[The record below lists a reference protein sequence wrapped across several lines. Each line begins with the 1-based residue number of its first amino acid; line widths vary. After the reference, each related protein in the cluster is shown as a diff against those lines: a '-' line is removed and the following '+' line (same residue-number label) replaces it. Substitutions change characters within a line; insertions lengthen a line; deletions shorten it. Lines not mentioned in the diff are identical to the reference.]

1 MQRHTKTTGFLNL
14 EEEIALIKQKLSLLH
29 LQGEDSALDLSK
41 ISEKPDDFYGI
52 SLFASGILD
61 NKNFEGFE
69 KNSSMQ
75 EREKPQIGEDDFG
88 QKLLENSE
96 LLLKLERANKEIL
109 DLQGKICMYEAELEY
124 CIEENNHAFDEIN
137 DLRSLL
143 LRKDEVIRKL
153 YIKDPVPA
161 CKNTYKAYSGQEL
174 LVNPM

>member
-1 MQRHTKTTGFLNL
+1 MQGHTKAAGFLNL

-41 ISEKPDDFYGI
+41 ISEKPDDFYGV

-61 NKNFEGFE
+61 NKNCEGFE

-75 EREKPQIGEDDFG
+75 EKEKPQMCEEDLE

-96 LLLKLERANKEIL
+96 LLLKLERANKEIF
-109 DLQGKICMYEAELEY
+109 DLQEKVCEYEAELEY

-161 CKNTYKAYSGQEL
+161 GKNTYKAYSDQEF

>member
-1 MQRHTKTTGFLNL
+1 MQRQTKNAGFLDL
-14 EEEIALIKQKLSLLH
+14 EAEIALIKQKLSLLH

-41 ISEKPDDFYGI
+41 ISEKPDDFYGV
-52 SLFASGILD
+52 SLFASGILE

-75 EREKPQIGEDDFG
+75 EKEKFEICGG
-88 QKLLENSE
+88 KLLENSE
-96 LLLKLERANKEIL
+96 LILKLERANKEIE
-109 DLQGKICMYEAELEY
+109 DLQGKVCTYEAELEE

-153 YIKDPVPA
+153 YIKDPVPPGQ
-161 CKNTYKAYSGQEL
+161 NTYKAYSGQEL